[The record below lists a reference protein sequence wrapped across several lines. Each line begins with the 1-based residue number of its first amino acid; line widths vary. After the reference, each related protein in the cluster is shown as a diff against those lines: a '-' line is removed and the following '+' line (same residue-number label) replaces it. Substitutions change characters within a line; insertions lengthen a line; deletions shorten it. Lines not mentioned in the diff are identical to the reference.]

1 MTKYIFITGGVVSG
15 IGKGIV
21 ASSLGRLLKSHG
33 LKISLLKLDPYINLD
48 PGTMSPYQHGEVYVT
63 EDGAETD
70 LDLGHYERF
79 TDINL
84 SRKSNL
90 TTGAIYLRVI
100 QKERKGDYLSGTVQ
114 VVPHIT
120 NAIKEHILSI
130 PTDDTDVV
138 ITEIGG
144 TVGDIESSPFIEAIR
159 QFRKDVGKDNILY
172 LHVTWIPYIKAVGEL
187 KTKPSQ
193 HSVMELRRHGIHP
206 DILVCRTE
214 RNLDQNIREKLSL
227 FCDTDREAV
236 IQCKDVKSIYEVP
249 FMLEKE
255 GLTQQVLERLRL
267 EPPEPELNWEGWDEW
282 VTHLK
287 KPQYKIKIGLVGKY
301 VQLPDAYLS
310 VTEAVKHA
318 AAAHNIDVEIKWIYA
333 DEEVEQNGTRYLDD
347 VDGILVPGGF
357 GQRGVEGKI
366 KAIRYAREKGV
377 PFLGLCLGMQ
387 CAVIEYARHVC
398 GLENAHS
405 SEFVPDTPHPV
416 IDLMP
421 AQRDLENLGGT
432 MRLGSYPCK
441 VETPSRLHQ
450 LYGSEM
456 IHERHRHR
464 YEVNNQYR
472 DLLEKKGLKIS
483 GTSPDGY
490 LVEAVELPGH
500 PFFLATQF
508 HPEFRSRPNRPGPC
522 FLGFV
527 SAALDYQQ
535 SHPTAKTASRQSK

>member
-21 ASSLGRLLKSHG
+21 ASSLGRLLKNHG
-33 LKISLLKLDPYINLD
+33 FKISLLKLDPYINLD
-48 PGTMSPYQHGEVYVT
+48 PGTMSPYQHGEVFVT

-79 TDINL
+79 TDVHL
-84 SRKSNL
+84 TRQSNL

-120 NAIKEHILSI
+120 NAIKEHIHTAASK
-130 PTDDTDVV
+130 DTDVV

-144 TVGDIESSPFIEAIR
+144 TVGDIESLPFIEGIR

-172 LHVTWIPYIKAVGEL
+172 VHVTWIPYIKVVGEL

-193 HSVMELRRHGIHP
+193 HSVMELRRHGIQP
-206 DILVCRTE
+206 DILVCRSEKTL
-214 RNLDQNIREKLSL
+214 NKGIREKLSV
-227 FCDTDREAV
+227 FCDIDLDAV
-236 IQCKDVKSIYEVP
+236 IPCKDARSIYEVP
-249 FMLEKE
+249 ATLHKH
-255 GLTQQVLERLRL
+255 GLTEQVLHRLHL
-267 EPPEPELNWEGWDEW
+267 TPPRAEMDWEGW
-282 VTHLK
+282 VSQPGQLK
-287 KPQYKIKIGLVGKY
+287 KPSHRVSIALVGKY

-310 VTEAVKHA
+310 VTESLHHA
-318 AAAHNIDVEIKWIYA
+318 AAALDTELDIQWVHA
-333 DEEVEQNGTRYLDD
+333 DEEVEKLGTEVLQNAE
-347 VDGILVPGGF
+347 GILVPGGF
-357 GQRGVEGKI
+357 GERGVEGKI
-366 KAIRYAREKGV
+366 SAIRYAREQKL

-398 GLENAHS
+398 GLAAAHS
-405 SEFVPDTPHPV
+405 AEFAPDTPYPV

-432 MRLGSYPCK
+432 MRLGAYPCK
-441 VETPSRLHQ
+441 LDPASQ
-450 LYGSEM
+450 LYALYGADM
-456 IHERHRHR
+456 IQERHRHR

-472 DLLEKKGLKIS
+472 ETLENHGLRIS

-490 LVEAVELPGH
+490 LVESIELPGH
-500 PFFLATQF
+500 PFFVAVQF

-522 FLGFV
+522 FKGFI
-527 SAALDYQQ
+527 AACLQ
-535 SHPTAKTASRQSK
+535 AKGVEVCL

>member
-21 ASSLGRLLKSHG
+21 ASSLGRLLKNHG
-33 LKISLLKLDPYINLD
+33 FKISLLKLDPYINLD
-48 PGTMSPYQHGEVYVT
+48 PGTMSPYQHGEVFVT

-79 TDINL
+79 TDVHL
-84 SRKSNL
+84 TRQSNL

-120 NAIKEHILSI
+120 NAIKEHIH
-130 PTDDTDVV
+130 TAATHDTDVV

-144 TVGDIESSPFIEAIR
+144 TVGDIESLPFIEGIR

-172 LHVTWIPYIKAVGEL
+172 VHVTWIPYIKVVGEL

-193 HSVMELRRHGIHP
+193 HSVMELRRHGIQP
-206 DILVCRTE
+206 DILVCRSE
-214 RNLDQNIREKLSL
+214 KNLNKTIREKLSI
-227 FCDTDREAV
+227 FCDIDLNAV
-236 IQCKDVKSIYEVP
+236 IQCKDARSIYEVP
-249 FMLEKE
+249 AVLHKR
-255 GLTQQVLERLRL
+255 GLTDQVLQRLKL
-267 EPPEPELNWEGWDEW
+267 TPPRAEMDWEGWEQYSGQP
-282 VTHLK
+282 K
-287 KPQYKIKIGLVGKY
+287 KATRRLRIALVGKY

-310 VTEAVKHA
+310 VTESLHHA
-318 AAAHNIDVEIKWIYA
+318 AAALDAEVQIQWVHA
-333 DEEVEQNGTRYLDD
+333 DEEIEQQGTDCLQG

-357 GQRGVEGKI
+357 GERGVEGKI
-366 KAIRYAREKGV
+366 NAITHARTHKV

-387 CAVIEYARHVC
+387 CAVIEFARQVC
-398 GLENAHS
+398 DLPEAHS
-405 SEFVPDTPHPV
+405 AEFAPETPHPV

-432 MRLGSYPCK
+432 MRLGAYPCK
-441 VETPSRLHQ
+441 LKTDSRLYT
-450 LYGSEM
+450 LYASDM
-456 IHERHRHR
+456 IQERHRHR

-472 DLLEKKGLKIS
+472 ETLEAHGMVIS

-490 LVEAVELPGH
+490 LVEAVELPDH
-500 PFFLATQF
+500 PFFVAVQF

-522 FLGFV
+522 FKGFIEACLL
-527 SAALDYQQ
+527 SQGET
-535 SHPTAKTASRQSK
+535 P

>member
-33 LKISLLKLDPYINLD
+33 FNISLLKLDPYINLD
-48 PGTMSPYQHGEVYVT
+48 PGTMSPYQHGEVFVT

-79 TDINL
+79 TDVHL
-84 SRKSNL
+84 TRQSNL

-120 NAIKEHILSI
+120 GAIKDHIH
-130 PTDDTDVV
+130 TAAAKDTDVV

-144 TVGDIESSPFIEAIR
+144 TVGDIESLPFIEGIR

-172 LHVTWIPYIKAVGEL
+172 IHVTWIPYIKVVGEL

-193 HSVMELRRHGIHP
+193 HSVMELRRQGIQP
-206 DILVCRTE
+206 DILVCRSE
-214 RNLDQNIREKLSL
+214 KSINASIREKLSL
-227 FCDTDREAV
+227 FCDIDLDAV
-236 IQCKDVKSIYEVP
+236 IQCKDARSIYEVP
-249 FMLEKE
+249 AVLHKQ
-255 GLTQQVLERLRL
+255 GLTDQVLQRLKL
-267 EPPEPELNWEGWDEW
+267 TPPRAQMDWEGWDT
-282 VTHLK
+282 VTSRKPSHRLK
-287 KPQYKIKIGLVGKY
+287 IALVGKY

-310 VTEAVKHA
+310 VTESLQHA
-318 AAAHNIDVEIKWIYA
+318 AAAQDTEIEIKWVHA
-333 DEEVEQNGTRYLDD
+333 DEEIEALGTSCLED

-357 GQRGVEGKI
+357 GERGVEGKI
-366 KAIRYAREKGV
+366 TAIGYAREQQL

-387 CAVIEYARHVC
+387 CAVIEFARHVC
-398 GLENAHS
+398 GLSNAHS
-405 SEFVPDTPHPV
+405 AEFAPETPYPV

-432 MRLGSYPCK
+432 MRLGAYPCK
-441 VETPSRLHQ
+441 LSTDSRLYQ
-450 LYGSEM
+450 LYGSDM

-464 YEVNNQYR
+464 YEVNNQYVKT
-472 DLLEKKGLKIS
+472 LEAHGLKIS

-490 LVEAVELPGH
+490 LVEAVELPDH
-500 PFFLATQF
+500 PFFVAVQF

-522 FLGFV
+522 FQGFI
-527 SAALDYQQ
+527 AACLAQKGV
-535 SHPTAKTASRQSK
+535 TV

>member
-33 LKISLLKLDPYINLD
+33 FQVSLLKLDPYINLD
-48 PGTMSPYQHGEVYVT
+48 PGTMSPYQHGEVFVT

-70 LDLGHYERF
+70 LDIGHYERF
-79 TDINL
+79 TDVNL

-120 NAIKEHILSI
+120 NAIKDHVRAMAT
-130 PTDDTDVV
+130 PDTDVV

-144 TVGDIESSPFIEAIR
+144 TVGDIESLPFIEAIR
-159 QFRKDVGKDNILY
+159 QLRKDVGRDNILY
-172 LHVTWIPYIKAVGEL
+172 VHVTWIPYIQVVGEH

-193 HSVMELRRHGIHP
+193 HSVMELRRNGIQP
-206 DILVCRTE
+206 DILVARTE
-214 RNLDQNIREKLSL
+214 QPLDAGLCEKLSL
-227 FCDTDREAV
+227 FCDIDREAV
-236 IQCKDVKSIYEVP
+236 IPCIDAASIYEVP
-249 FMLEKE
+249 FTLEAE
-255 GLTQQVLERLRL
+255 GLTTQVLQRLQL
-267 EPPEPELNWEGWDEW
+267 TPPRPAIDWEGWDES
-282 VTHLK
+282 VRRARQ
-287 KPQYKIKIGLVGKY
+287 PQHQIEVALVGKY

-310 VTEAVKHA
+310 VTEALKHA
-318 AAAHNIDVEIKWIYA
+318 AALHGASLTLRWVNAE
-333 DEEVEQNGTRYLDD
+333 DD
-347 VDGILVPGGF
+347 LSTALHGVDGILVPGGF
-357 GQRGVEGKI
+357 GIRGVEGKI
-366 KAIRYAREKGV
+366 EAIRQAREQQI

-387 CAVIEYARHVC
+387 CAVIEFARHVC
-398 GLENAHS
+398 GLPEAHS
-405 SEFVPDTPHPV
+405 SEFVSDTPAAV
-416 IDLMP
+416 IDIMP
-421 AQRDLENLGGT
+421 AQRDLENMGGT

-441 VETPSRLHQ
+441 VQTDSLLYR

-472 DLLEKKGLKIS
+472 DLLEQHGMRFS

-490 LVEAVELPGH
+490 LVEAVELPSH
-500 PFFLATQF
+500 PFFVATQF

-522 FLGFV
+522 FDGF
-527 SAALDYQQ
+527 AAACL
-535 SHPTAKTASRQSK
+535 SRRQSLAAKEPHA

>member
-33 LKISLLKLDPYINLD
+33 FQISLLKLDPYINLD

-120 NAIKEHILSI
+120 NSIKEHIRSMASGEDEI
-130 PTDDTDVV
+130 V

-144 TVGDIESSPFIEAIR
+144 TVGDIESSPFVEAIR
-159 QFRKDVGKDNILY
+159 QLRKDVGKNNILY
-172 LHVTWIPYIKAVGEL
+172 VHVTWIPYIKAVGEL

-193 HSVMELRRHGIHP
+193 HSVMELRRHGIQP

-214 RNLDQNIREKLSL
+214 RSFDQSIREKLAL
-227 FCDTDREAV
+227 FCDTDLEAV
-236 IQCKDVKSIYEVP
+236 IACRDVKFIYEVP
-249 FMLEKE
+249 FILEQE
-255 GLTQQVLERLRL
+255 GLVEQVLKRLGL
-267 EPPEPELNWEGWDEW
+267 TPPSPVMNWEGWDDC
-282 VTHLK
+282 VDKLNQTRHRL
-287 KPQYKIKIGLVGKY
+287 KIGLVGKY

-310 VTEAVKHA
+310 VTEALKHA
-318 AAAHNIDVEIKWIYA
+318 AAVHNAEIELKWIHA
-333 DEEVEQNGTRYLDD
+333 DEQLEAQGLQALEGL
-347 VDGILVPGGF
+347 DGILVPGGF
-357 GQRGVEGKI
+357 GLRGVEGKI
-366 KAIRYAREKGV
+366 SAIRLAREQQI

-398 GLENAHS
+398 GLEAAHS
-405 SEFVPDTPHPV
+405 SEFVPETPHPV
-416 IDLMP
+416 IDIMP
-421 AQRDLENLGGT
+421 AQRDLENMGGT

-441 VETPSRLHQ
+441 VDTDSQLYQ

-472 DLLEKKGLKIS
+472 DLLEKQGLKFS

-490 LVEAVELPGH
+490 LVEAIELPGH
-500 PFFLATQF
+500 PFFVATQF
-508 HPEFRSRPNRPGPC
+508 HPEFKSRPNRPGPC

-527 SAALDYQQ
+527 AAALSYQTQ
-535 SHPTAKTASRQSK
+535 KEQVLT